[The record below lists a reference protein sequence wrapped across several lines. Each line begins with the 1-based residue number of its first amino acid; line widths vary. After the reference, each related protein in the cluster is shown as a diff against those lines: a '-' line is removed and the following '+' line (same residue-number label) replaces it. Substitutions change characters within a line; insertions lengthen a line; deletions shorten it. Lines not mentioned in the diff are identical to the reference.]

1 MEKDKEALQQAK
13 PKHNRI
19 LLTFAIIVLAAL
31 FIVELYLMINDKN
44 NLLFIGLDG
53 LAMLCFVYWI
63 TDLVFKMRNERDDYY
78 EKEYQSIYKAEK
90 ISYILMKKSFME
102 LKKSLDEISE
112 NTEIPTDELIEAQKA
127 VGKVTVQRNKE
138 NAATILE
145 SNEKLL
151 QHFTVFEEKLKDMPV
166 FQDHSE
172 DSSAYAEVLQEVA
185 SLKDTLQ
192 GMAVFHDK
200 LDRIIGRMET
210 PQEDTSMQAI
220 DELSAQQKRLM
231 DALDMTRTSLK
242 DDILKLKEQMASQM
256 EAIPSVLQEVQASS
270 ALQEELE
277 LSPEELEQALGEASA
292 LMESIDIPMPDISE
306 PEVLAKEDLPVD
318 ALPEAIF
325 KEQASADPEP
335 AVSDERSGAE
345 TETAPEEF
353 APLAFETVSEE
364 EAAIIPEAS
373 PVLEEQTESPEPMAS
388 EVSFQEGLESFA
400 TLSEPNPAAQEEL
413 PQTPEAPMSE
423 IAEPLEMPEAPMPE
437 IAEPLEMPEASMPK
451 TEAPP
456 EASPMLKEQ
465 TEPMTLEASFQ
476 EGIESFAE
484 LSASNPVPQEE
495 LPQPPKAP
503 MPKIEEPLQTPEA
516 PMPKAEEPVESSVTE
531 PVKKDETPKKAARKK
546 AAKSTDTVTEETPKK
561 KTSASKVSMTPGKT
575 MTPDEI
581 ALLLGEID
589 AITDTWD
596 EPDPE
601 IEETPVTPDEPQE
614 GQAMTPEEI
623 AALLANL

>member
-200 LDRIIGRMET
+200 LDQIIGRMET

-242 DDILKLKEQMASQM
+242 DDILKLKEQMALQM

-325 KEQASADPEP
+325 EEQASADPEP

-364 EAAIIPEAS
+364 AAIIPEAS
-373 PVLEEQTESPEPMAS
+373 PVLEEQTEPAEPVAS
-388 EVSFQEGLESFA
+388 EVSFQEGFESFA
-400 TLSEPNPAAQEEL
+400 TLSEPNPVAQEEL

-423 IAEPLEMPEAPMPE
+423 IAEPLEMPEA
-437 IAEPLEMPEASMPK
+437 SMPK
-451 TEAPP
+451 TEAPL
-456 EASPMLKEQ
+456 EASPVLEEQ

-495 LPQPPKAP
+495 LPQA
-503 MPKIEEPLQTPEA
+503 PEA
-516 PMPKAEEPVESSVTE
+516 SMPKAEEPVESSVTE
-531 PVKKDETPKKAARKK
+531 PVKKDEAPKKTTRKK
-546 AAKSTDTVTEETPKK
+546 SAKSTDTVTEETPKK

>member
-13 PKHNRI
+13 PEHNRI

-44 NLLFIGLDG
+44 NFLFIGLDG

-78 EKEYQSIYKAEK
+78 EKEYQNIYKAEK

-185 SLKDTLQ
+185 TLKDTLQ

-200 LDRIIGRMET
+200 LDQIIVRMET
-210 PQEDTSMQAI
+210 PKEDMSMQMI
-220 DELSAQQKRLM
+220 DALSAQQKHLM
-231 DALDMTRTSLK
+231 DALDMTRTTLK

-256 EAIPSVLQEVQASS
+256 DAIPSVLQEAQASS

-306 PEVLAKEDLPVD
+306 PEVLTKEDLPVD
-318 ALPEAIF
+318 ALPEAISEE
-325 KEQASADPEP
+325 KASAAPDP
-335 AVSDERSGAE
+335 AVSDERFGAE

-364 EAAIIPEAS
+364 AAIIPEAS
-373 PVLEEQTESPEPMAS
+373 PVLEEQTEPAEPMAS
-388 EVSFQEGLESFA
+388 EASFQEGIESFA
-400 TLSEPNPAAQEEL
+400 KLSEPNQAAREEL
-413 PQTPEAPMSE
+413 PQ
-423 IAEPLEMPEAPMPE
+423 MPEAPLPE

-451 TEAPP
+451 TEAPL
-456 EASPMLKEQ
+456 EASPVLEEQ

-484 LSASNPVPQEE
+484 ISASNPVPQEE
-495 LPQPPKAP
+495 LPQA
-503 MPKIEEPLQTPEA
+503 PEA
-516 PMPKAEEPVESSVTE
+516 SMPKAEEPVESSVTE
-531 PVKKDETPKKAARKK
+531 PVKKDEAPKKTTRKK
-546 AAKSTDTVTEETPKK
+546 SAKSTDTVTEETPKK
-561 KTSASKVSMTPGKT
+561 RPAASKVSMTPGKT